1 MQFSDIQ
8 NKVIEP
14 KVIELLGEKI
24 EVKQYLPM
32 QDKMNILE
40 MVIQTADAGT
50 ILNTLVLDAVFE
62 MYLIFKYTNIE
73 FTEEE
78 KNNILETYDKLEI
91 NDMIIPIISNIPE
104 TEYKLLRDNLLVMID
119 DYKSY
124 SEFKQDCSVAATSAN
139 VIDNIVIKFNK
150 IITTIDRIIVKLSTA
165 IKSVESE
172 DPQLN
177 KVNYVDI
184 LNFECYSTFSEE
196 QNKLIREGK
205 DIFSKE
211 MLSIDI
217 KMLRT
222 FKSRVLR
229 IFNKYFG
236 KDSYFG
242 PLNKQDACR

>member
-14 KVIELLGEKI
+14 KVIELLGEKV

-124 SEFKQDCSVAATSAN
+124 RNSAKGCVDAFSIFAPTAAE
-139 VIDNIVIKFNK
+139 KFNEEVEK
-150 IITTIDRIIVKLSTA
+150 IDTEKLENVTNLA
-165 IKSVESE
+165 KATGFH
-172 DPQLN
+172 N
-177 KVNYVDI
+177 
-184 LNFECYSTFSEE
+184 
-196 QNKLIREGK
+196 
-205 DIFSKE
+205 
-211 MLSIDI
+211 
-217 KMLRT
+217 
-222 FKSRVLR
+222 
-229 IFNKYFG
+229 
-236 KDSYFG
+236 
-242 PLNKQDACR
+242 

>member
-14 KVIELLGEKI
+14 KVIELLGEKV

-78 KNNILETYDKLEI
+78 KKNILETYDKLEI

-124 SEFKQDCSVAATSAN
+124 RNSAKGCLDTFAIFAPNNLEKIEEGLVSLDMDKMKNVVNIATNAG
-139 VIDNIVIKFNK
+139 F
-150 IITTIDRIIVKLSTA
+150 
-165 IKSVESE
+165 
-172 DPQLN
+172 
-177 KVNYVDI
+177 
-184 LNFECYSTFSEE
+184 
-196 QNKLIREGK
+196 QNK
-205 DIFSKE
+205 
-211 MLSIDI
+211 
-217 KMLRT
+217 
-222 FKSRVLR
+222 
-229 IFNKYFG
+229 
-236 KDSYFG
+236 
-242 PLNKQDACR
+242 